1 MIFSSA
7 KLLDLRVTVKPVIK
21 GSEYKSLLPY
31 FLHKMDDGF
40 NGECECNPF
49 TELLDEDSCD
59 FHQVYEWDMM
69 QYSICTKDHPTLLDP
84 DNIKICG
91 SDREV
96 TWSSVF
102 NYIKTPVRASAEM
115 LEEAN
120 VRMDASSLEE
130 AGVCKEDIPI
140 LLGACSK
147 VLCSHW
153 QKNPTLGAYVCYK
166 DSAHNMYQT
175 AFVLIEVPPWGDFPR
190 RLAANL
196 ESPGAE
202 KKENIELEY
211 CHIFDDDNKKFYCWK
226 RSRY

>member
-1 MIFSSA
+1 
-7 KLLDLRVTVKPVIK
+7 
-21 GSEYKSLLPY
+21 
-31 FLHKMDDGF
+31 MDDGF
-40 NGECECNPF
+40 SGECECNPF

-147 VLCSHW
+147 S
-153 QKNPTLGAYVCYK
+153 TLL
-166 DSAHNMYQT
+166 S
-175 AFVLIEVPPWGDFPR
+175 
-190 RLAANL
+190 LA
-196 ESPGAE
+196 
-202 KKENIELEY
+202 KEPNTWCICML
-211 CHIFDDDNKKFYCWK
+211 
-226 RSRY
+226 